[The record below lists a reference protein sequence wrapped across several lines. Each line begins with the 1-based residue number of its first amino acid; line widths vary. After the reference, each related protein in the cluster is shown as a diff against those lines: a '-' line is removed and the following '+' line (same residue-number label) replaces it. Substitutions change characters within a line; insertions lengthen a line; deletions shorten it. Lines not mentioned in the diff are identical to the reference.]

1 MLGCGAGLHPGRRTP
16 LAPGLQGRARPAAA
30 DHEGQSPEAQLHG
43 RRTGHTILHPN
54 EPGRGPWVHPPGHQV
69 TRIGVPGACHLPTSP
84 SRMLACRAL
93 HRPPGTRAEVGGK
106 STHGPSRALWA
117 QRNGPTSETAT
128 RQPRPFHRTWGR
140 APHGSKPVL
149 PRRLSGL
156 FSPTQLPSA
165 AEPVR
170 GQQSPGA
177 WAWWSPTHCAK
188 RGLRAQP
195 ATGLTPMVRGPRR
208 GRWAKSTRGRE
219 PRRSARPGPQG
230 APSHPHRQQ
239 VHLLSQICNKK

>member
-1 MLGCGAGLHPGRRTP
+1 MGLVCTRDDGPRWPPACRAELGLLRQTTRDRAQRHSCTAG
-16 LAPGLQGRARPAAA
+16 
-30 DHEGQSPEAQLHG
+30 GQATRSCTQT
-43 RRTGHTILHPN
+43 R
-54 EPGRGPWVHPPGHQV
+54 PGRGPWVHPPGHQV

-106 STHGPSRALWA
+106 SAHGPSRALWA
-117 QRNGPTSETAT
+117 QRNGPASETAT

-140 APHGSKPVL
+140 APHGSKPAL

>member
-30 DHEGQSPEAQLHG
+30 DHKGQSPEAQLHG

-84 SRMLACRAL
+84 SRMLVCRAL

-140 APHGSKPVL
+140 APHGSKPAL

-170 GQQSPGA
+170 GAAVPRSVGLVDSNALVPSGA
-177 WAWWSPTHCAK
+177 CGHS
-188 RGLRAQP
+188 L
-195 ATGLTPMVRGPRR
+195 
-208 GRWAKSTRGRE
+208 
-219 PRRSARPGPQG
+219 PQG
-230 APSHPHRQQ
+230 
-239 VHLLSQICNKK
+239 